1 LIKPAASTFARN
13 LLRTKMR
20 KTLLGKETMH
30 GKSQLAAKIMA
41 ERKIKRGADGDE
53 QVRKAFASVY
63 VDEELAAV
71 EEELSLSG
79 LKFAVT
85 RMRAMKKW
93 NFYLTVIILT
103 LFSAF
108 QVRIEGPAN
117 PYEEGVAYTFSDCHE
132 DNGFSA
138 LPLSSVWLYVPPSI
152 IASVDC
158 DLIEAIK
165 LNVCQDEWANNTQ
178 ADVCLETQL
187 LAGWTEPEFDILFDE
202 TAFNYTS
209 WNRSDCEEILG

>member
-1 LIKPAASTFARN
+1 
-13 LLRTKMR
+13 
-20 KTLLGKETMH
+20 
-30 GKSQLAAKIMA
+30 
-41 ERKIKRGADGDE
+41 
-53 QVRKAFASVY
+53 
-63 VDEELAAV
+63 
-71 EEELSLSG
+71 
-79 LKFAVT
+79 
-85 RMRAMKKW
+85 MRAMKKW

-117 PYEEGVAYTFSDCHE
+117 PYEEGVAYTFSDCNE
-132 DNGFSA
+132 NNGFSS

-165 LNVCQDEWANNTQ
+165 FNVCQDEWANNTQ

-187 LAGWTEPEFDILFDE
+187 LAGWPEPEIDIWFDE

-209 WNRSDCEEILG
+209 GNRSDCEEILGYEEETSHNTTGVI